1 MFSRQNANDVTE
13 SFNSEKSTCYLAIT
27 MDWIAEN
34 RPPGPPPEPFERS
47 PTPPPPP
54 PVSLVPPPPP
64 DAAAPPPP
72 PDSIAPPP
80 PPPED
85 APLPE
90 PPAAKRKKVGWGSQR
105 SATPLSVEELLR
117 KKREADEAASKV
129 R

>member
-1 MFSRQNANDVTE
+1 M
-13 SFNSEKSTCYLAIT
+13 AIT

-80 PPPED
+80 PPED

-90 PPAAKRKKVGWGSQR
+90 PPATKRKKVGWGSQR